1 MRSLQPLLPRLMHE
15 EKIIGKLLLHLS
27 PQIHATQQ
35 TSGQGAFHGFVEEKQ
50 EKTRVYYKIDR

>member
-1 MRSLQPLLPRLMHE
+1 MHE